1 MLKIN
6 FGSGPGKLPGWLNVD
21 VAPEY
26 LPDLVAD
33 LRKPL
38 PFDDQSIDFIHS
50 EDFLVQLNIEESL
63 IFLRECRRILKPRG
77 VMRLLTPDLEK
88 FAKMYLEQPAWLV
101 ETWEKF
107 VGVPLKTRTA
117 CEVFNVGIRMAGQ
130 FHYDRSTFRQIASS
144 CGFRAYEV
152 SVGTSAHPEL
162 RGIDLRRPDES
173 ISMYFEC
180 VPVD

>member
-21 VAPEY
+21 VALKY
-26 LPDLVAD
+26 QPDLVAE
-33 LRKPL
+33 LRKRL
-38 PFDDQSIDFIHS
+38 PFDDHSVDFVHS
-50 EDFLVQLNIEESL
+50 EDFLVQLSIEEAL
-63 IFLRECRRILKPRG
+63 DFLRECRRILKPSG

-88 FAKMYLEQPAWLV
+88 FARTYLEQPTWLV
-101 ETWEKF
+101 DTWEKF

-130 FHYDRSTFRQIASS
+130 FHFDRSTFRKAAALS
-144 CGFRAYEV
+144 GFHAYEV
-152 SVGTSAHPEL
+152 TANTSDYPEL
-162 RGIDLRRPDES
+162 RGIDLRRPNES

-180 VPVD
+180 VPVN